1 MHKTVS
7 RLATLSV
14 VVRYMAGRQIR
25 NDRKHVLL
33 ACMPKSGSSFFASA
47 IGEIDGFRVASV
59 VQDYDRNE
67 QELSEL
73 ALLRFHN
80 LNYVTQNHIRYSR
93 AVERLAAAFNLRPVI
108 LTRNIFDVIVSMRDH
123 IRKVSR
129 VWPLAYVPD
138 SLLSQPDEMIDQFV
152 ADLMVPWYLNFYFS
166 WTLCP
171 GALWL
176 DYQALVTDPLDSLKQ
191 VAAYIELPVDDAAL
205 ERALRDAQA
214 MPLKTRNKGISG
226 RGRELS
232 ADVRARVDRL
242 VSHYRAVER
251 LDARFDHV
259 FGPAL

>member
-1 MHKTVS
+1 MLKTGS
-7 RLATLSV
+7 RLATLSA
-14 VVRYMAGRQIR
+14 VVRHMAGRPIR

-73 ALLRFHN
+73 ALLRFHGV
-80 LNYVTQNHIRYSR
+80 NYVTQNHIRYSR
-93 AVERLAAAFNLRPVI
+93 AVARLSSAFNLQPVV

-123 IRKVSR
+123 IRRVSR
-129 VWPLAYVPD
+129 VWPLAYVPET
-138 SLLSQPDEMIDQFV
+138 LLSQNDEMIDRFI

-176 DYQALVTDPLDSLKQ
+176 DYESITTDPLEAMRQ
-191 VAAYIELPVDDAAL
+191 VAAHIELSVDDGAL
-205 ERALRDAQA
+205 ERALHDVRAV
-214 MPLKTRNKGISG
+214 PLKTRNKGISG

-242 VSHYRAVER
+242 VSHYRAVEQ
-251 LDARFDHV
+251 LDSRFDRV
-259 FGPAL
+259 FGPAE